1 MYIIMKDD
9 LYLMCY
15 RDTGIK
21 ETDSQGNYRSFLTG
35 VYSPNRQDALTVEN
49 KAIADLLGGVA
60 IRIPDRR

>member
-1 MYIIMKDD
+1 MYIIKKDD
-9 LYLMCY
+9 LYLMGY

>member
-1 MYIIMKDD
+1 MYIIKKDG
-9 LYLMCY
+9 LYLMGY

>member
-1 MYIIMKDD
+1 MYIIKKDG
-9 LYLMCY
+9 LYLMGY

-35 VYSPNRQDALTVEN
+35 VYSPNRQDAMTVEN
-49 KAIADLLGGVA
+49 KAIADLLGGEA

>member
-1 MYIIMKDD
+1 MG
-9 LYLMCY
+9 Y

-35 VYSPNRQDALTVEN
+35 VYSHNRQDAMTVEN

-60 IRIPDRR
+60 IKIPDMNLRKT